1 MCGIAGVYGT
11 PSSESLQ
18 NKVWDMLDT
27 QSHRGRGDQGI
38 LTRENCVLGHTRLAI
53 VGDDEC
59 RQPFEYEHVVVTYN
73 GEVYN
78 YLDLRTD
85 LIKRGHRFK
94 TKGDA
99 EVIAHAYL
107 EYGVLFL
114 ERLRGMFAFAILD
127 TKVNKLYL
135 CRDRVGIKPLYYTV
149 HEGGL
154 YFASEI
160 KALPRNNKVSHE
172 ALCEYLNF
180 QYCISNNTLF
190 DSVYKVE
197 PGYYLEFTASDEYT
211 AVQYWR
217 LGYDTVRESNLDYYS
232 EAYYE
237 HKLLSLLHDSARS
250 HTPSYIDFGV
260 YASGGLD
267 SSSIASLVSEYAPHL
282 KVVTG
287 RYDVPGFDESQYARD
302 LVKYLGKRVE
312 MYQVDITEDDVCD
325 SLEDALWHMDEPCAG
340 PGLMGQFVTAK
351 MLRKKYPDLKVM
363 MGGQGGDE
371 LFGGYARYLIAY
383 LESCM
388 HGAMYPTGKDYV
400 LDLKA
405 MAPLMPTLKGYE
417 PMMSKFFSQGM
428 FGAREDRYFKLISRF
443 SDRAVKDDFYV
454 NSYAKNYDSIISNYD
469 KVFKELGSVSY
480 FTRMMYFDFKTSLPA
495 LLQVDDRVNSAFEIE
510 SRVPLL
516 DTDIVDF
523 AFSVPPAYK
532 LAGGMS
538 KGIFRKAVSG
548 MLPESITQRT
558 DKMGFP
564 VPTQKWM
571 QGKGRFY
578 DLVNSVV
585 NYDNAF
591 LNSIFKDL
599 NATVFDRELWGKLS
613 LGIWAKKFNITL

>member
-1 MCGIAGVYGT
+1 MCGIAGVYGVART
-11 PSSESLQ
+11 EALEA
-18 NKVWDMLDT
+18 KVWSMLDT
-27 QSHRGRGDQGI
+27 QEHRGRGDQGVVA
-38 LTRENCVLGHTRLAI
+38 RDNYVFGHTRLAI
-53 VGDDEC
+53 VGDETC
-59 RQPFEYEHVVVTYN
+59 VQPFEYEHVCVTYN
-73 GEVYN
+73 GEIYN

-85 LIKRGHRFK
+85 LISRGHRFK

-107 EYGVLFL
+107 EYGMLFL
-114 ERLRGMFAFAILD
+114 ERLRGMFAFSLMD
-127 TKVNKLYL
+127 TKSNKLYL
-135 CRDRVGIKPLYYTV
+135 CRDRVGIKPLYYTQ
-149 HEGGL
+149 HQGGL

-197 PGYYLEFTASDEYT
+197 AGYYIEFNTPSSHT
-211 AVQYWR
+211 KRQYWR
-217 LGYDTVRESNLDYYS
+217 LGYETVRESNSEYYS
-232 EAYYE
+232 ETYYE
-237 HKLLSLLHDSARS
+237 HRLLSLLHSSARN
-250 HTPSYIDFGV
+250 HTPTYVDFGV

-282 KVVTG
+282 KIVTG
-287 RYDVPGFDESQYARD
+287 RYDEKGFDESAYVDD
-302 LVKYLGKRVE
+302 LVKHLDKRVE
-312 MYQVDITEDDVCD
+312 LYKIDITENEVCD
-325 SLEDALWHMDEPCAG
+325 SLEDAIWHMDEPCAG

-351 MLRKKYPDLKVM
+351 LLRQKYPDLKVM

-405 MAPLMPTLKGYE
+405 MAPLMSTLQGYE
-417 PMMSKFFSQGM
+417 PMMSQFFSRGM
-428 FGAREDRYFKLISRF
+428 FGSREERYFNLISRF
-443 SDRAVKDDFYV
+443 SSSSVNTDFHSG
-454 NSYAKNYDSIISNYD
+454 SYLKNYDAIVNNYNII
-469 KVFKELGSVSY
+469 FKEMGSVSY
-480 FTRMMYFDFKTSLPA
+480 FTRMLYFDFKTSLPA

-516 DTDIVDF
+516 DADIVDF
-523 AFSVPPAYK
+523 AFRIPPAYK
-532 LAGGMS
+532 FAGGTS
-538 KGIFRKAVSG
+538 KGIFRKAVAG
-548 MLPESITQRT
+548 MLPESITKRT

-564 VPTQKWM
+564 VPTKKWM
-571 QGKGRFY
+571 ENKGRFY
-578 DLVNSVV
+578 HLVNDNV
-585 NYDNAF
+585 NFENDF
-591 LNSIFKDL
+591 LKDVFKNLDT
-599 NATVFDRELWGKLS
+599 TVFDRELWGKLC